1 MGELFILATGHPL
14 LALALLL
21 TAVCGVLRGWITHR
35 TAIRHEAEAT
45 RRVQLAVGG
54 TSSTE
59 RAAVVRACAELEAA
73 SHLGASVPQPAQCE
87 LLSAQ
92 LSGSPLVGC
101 FALTSGSRI
110 RSRDWASGNADVGLI
125 DRTGDVAREGNKEAE
140 K

>member
-1 MGELFILATGHPL
+1 MGDFVGLATGHPL

-21 TAVCGVLRGWITHR
+21 LTAVCGILRGWITHR

-73 SHLGASVPQPAQCE
+73 SHSVHQFP
-87 LLSAQ
+87 
-92 LSGSPLVGC
+92 
-101 FALTSGSRI
+101 SR
-110 RSRDWASGNADVGLI
+110 RSVSF
-125 DRTGDVAREGNKEAE
+125 
-140 K
+140 

>member
-1 MGELFILATGHPL
+1 MGDFVGLATGHPL
-14 LALALLL
+14 LALALLLL

-73 SHLGASVPQPAQCE
+73 SHSVHQFP
-87 LLSAQ
+87 
-92 LSGSPLVGC
+92 
-101 FALTSGSRI
+101 SR
-110 RSRDWASGNADVGLI
+110 RSVSF
-125 DRTGDVAREGNKEAE
+125 
-140 K
+140 